1 MSDRVRRLVAGGA
14 IALSAGAF
22 LALASPQPGRAVAD
36 LTPPHLVTLSLS
48 PERIDTS
55 GGPQIVTVQARITD
69 DAAGLSNGGLHEVSR
84 VELRGP
90 GGQQVFVGYLSNAQ
104 RTSGGPLDG
113 TYRTTITVPQH
124 AEPGRFAAAVAL
136 VDAVGNQSTV
146 SDATLATR
154 GLPNGVTQLGAGDTV
169 APQILS
175 LSVTPAAVDTS
186 AQSQSIT
193 VTARITDDL
202 AGVASGAGTQASEVV
217 FAGPGGVHRVRV
229 PLRQSSRVAG
239 TALDGNYVATAT
251 VPRWSEQG
259 RWTVEH
265 VRLVDAVGNVRVVG
279 APGVEFTQLGI
290 GDTSAP
296 RAWSFSMAVTTVD
309 VRTSPAN
316 VTVRVRLT
324 DDLSGVAET
333 DASEVV
339 FRSPSGRQQ
348 VAAAL
353 GLAQRTSGTAL
364 DGWYQGRLTVP
375 AHAEP
380 GVWTLA
386 AAVLIDEAR
395 NTRSIGFD
403 EWVGLGFAGSFS
415 VVSDAPPW
423 DGPTVTPSS
432 GAATTTTG
440 ETFATTSTTVG
451 PASSTSTTP
460 AAGSSTT
467 TAGQTTSS
475 TAAGDA
481 TTSTTVAGDSTT
493 SSTGPG
499 STPTDSGTA
508 SSTVPATNVT
518 TTTRA
523 ETPVTTGG
531 APGGTPGGAR
541 LRVADGYWFAAAS
554 GQVAG
559 FGGAART
566 TSLAATPTG
575 PAVAIAPSPT
585 GNGYWVATGAG
596 DVYPF
601 GDARSYGSLRGV
613 PLRQPIV
620 GTAATPT
627 GRGYWLVGRDGGVF
641 AFGDARFF
649 GSTGGI
655 RLNQPIVGMAASPTG
670 RGYWFVA
677 ADGGVFAF
685 GDARFFGSTGG
696 IRLNQ
701 PIVGMAASPTGRG
714 YWLVARDGGV
724 FAFGDARFFGST
736 GGIRLNQPIVGMAA
750 SPTGRGYWFV
760 AADGGVFAFGDAR
773 FFGSLGGA
781 PLRSPVV
788 GMAARA
794 R

>member
-36 LTPPHLVTLSLS
+36 LAPPHLVTLSLS
-48 PERIDTS
+48 PLTIDTS
-55 GGPQIVTVQARITD
+55 GGPQTVTVEARITD
-69 DAAGLSNGGLHEVSR
+69 DAAGLSTGGLHQVSR

-90 GGQQVFVGYLSNAQ
+90 GGQQAFVAYLSNAQ

-154 GLPNGVTQLGAGDTV
+154 GLPSGMTQLGAGDTV

-175 LSVTPAAVDTS
+175 LSVAPAAVDTS
-186 AQSQSIT
+186 AQSQPIT
-193 VTARITDDL
+193 VTARMTDDL
-202 AGVASGAGTQASEVV
+202 SGVASGAGTQASEVV
-217 FAGPGGVHRVRV
+217 FAGPGGAHRVRV

-239 TALDGNYVATAT
+239 TALDGSYVTTAT

-296 RAWSFSMAVTTVD
+296 RAWSFSMASTTAD
-309 VRTSPAN
+309 VRTSAAN
-316 VTVRVRLT
+316 LTVRLRLT
-324 DDLSGVAET
+324 DDRSGVAES

-364 DGWYQGRLTVP
+364 DGWYQGRLSVP

-380 GVWTLA
+380 GEWTLA
-386 AAVLIDEAR
+386 SAVLIDQAR
-395 NTRSIGFD
+395 NTGSIGLD
-403 EWVGLGFAGSFS
+403 EWVGLGFAGGFT
-415 VVSDAPPW
+415 VVSDTPPW

-432 GAATTTTG
+432 GTAPTTTG
-440 ETFATTSTTVG
+440 ETFATTSTTAG
-451 PASSTSTTP
+451 PPSSPSTTTL
-460 AAGSSTT
+460 ADGSSTT
-467 TAGQTTSS
+467 TLAGGSS
-475 TAAGDA
+475 TTTLPGGSSTTTPGPA
-481 TTSTTVAGDSTT
+481 TSTTVAGGTTTSTT
-493 SSTGPG
+493 GTG
-499 STPTDSGTA
+499 STPTTSAAVST
-508 SSTVPATNVT
+508 TVPAANVT
-518 TTTRA
+518 TTTRN

-531 APGGTPGGAR
+531 RPGGAR

-566 TSLAATPTG
+566 TSLVATPTG
-575 PAVAIAPSPT
+575 PAAAIAPSPT

-613 PLRQPIV
+613 PLRQPVV
-620 GTAATPT
+620 GMAATPT
-627 GRGYWLVGRDGGVF
+627 GRGYWLVARDGGIF

-649 GSTGGI
+649 GSTGSI

-677 ADGGVFAF
+677 ADGG
-685 GDARFFGSTGG
+685 
-696 IRLNQ
+696 
-701 PIVGMAASPTGRG
+701 M
-714 YWLVARDGGV
+714 
-724 FAFGDARFFGST
+724 
-736 GGIRLNQPIVGMAA
+736 
-750 SPTGRGYWFV
+750 
-760 AADGGVFAFGDAR
+760 FAFGDAR
-773 FFGSLGGA
+773 FFGSLGGS
-781 PLRSPVV
+781 PLGSPVV
-788 GMAARA
+788 GMAVRA

>member
-36 LTPPHLVTLSLS
+36 LAPPHLVTLSMS
-48 PERIDTS
+48 PLTIDTS
-55 GGPQIVTVQARITD
+55 GGPQTVTVEARITD
-69 DAAGLSNGGLHEVSR
+69 DAAGLSTGGLHQVSR

-90 GGQQVFVGYLSNAQ
+90 GGQQAFVAYLSNAQ

-154 GLPNGVTQLGAGDTV
+154 GLPSGVTQLGAGDTV

-175 LSVTPAAVDTS
+175 LSVAPAAVDTS
-186 AQSQSIT
+186 AQSQPIT
-193 VTARITDDL
+193 VTARMTDDL
-202 AGVASGAGTQASEVV
+202 SGVASGAGTQASEVV
-217 FAGPGGVHRVRV
+217 FAGPGGAHRVRV

-239 TALDGNYVATAT
+239 TALDGSYVTTAT

-296 RAWSFSMAVTTVD
+296 RAWSFSMAATTAD
-309 VRTSPAN
+309 VRTSAAN
-316 VTVRVRLT
+316 LTVRLRLT
-324 DDLSGVAET
+324 DDRSGVAED

-364 DGWYQGRLTVP
+364 DGWYQGRLSVP

-380 GVWTLA
+380 GEWTLA
-386 AAVLIDEAR
+386 SAVLIDQAR
-395 NTRSIGFD
+395 NTGSIGFD
-403 EWVGLGFAGSFS
+403 EWVGLGFAGSFT

-432 GAATTTTG
+432 GTAPSTTGETLATTTTTAG
-440 ETFATTSTTVG
+440 PATSSSAPSTTLPG
-451 PASSTSTTP
+451 
-460 AAGSSTT
+460 GSSTT
-467 TAGQTTSS
+467 TPGQ
-475 TAAGDA
+475 
-481 TTSTTVAGDSTT
+481 TTSTTVAGGTTTSTTGTGSTSTT
-493 SSTGPG
+493 STV
-499 STPTDSGTA
+499 
-508 SSTVPATNVT
+508 SSSVPATNVT
-518 TTTRA
+518 TTTLG

-531 APGGTPGGAR
+531 RPGGAR

-596 DVYPF
+596 DVYQF

-613 PLRQPIV
+613 PLRQPVV
-620 GTAATPT
+620 GMAATPT
-627 GRGYWLVGRDGGVF
+627 GRGYWLVARDGGIF

-649 GSTGGI
+649 GSTGSIRLNQPIVGMAATPTGRGYWLVARDGGIFAFGDARFFGSTGSIRLNQPIVGMAASPTGRGYWLVARDGGIFAFGDARFFGSTGSI

-677 ADGGVFAF
+677 ADGG
-685 GDARFFGSTGG
+685 
-696 IRLNQ
+696 I
-701 PIVGMAASPTGRG
+701 
-714 YWLVARDGGV
+714 
-724 FAFGDARFFGST
+724 
-736 GGIRLNQPIVGMAA
+736 
-750 SPTGRGYWFV
+750 
-760 AADGGVFAFGDAR
+760 FAFGDAR
-773 FFGSLGGA
+773 FFGSLGGS
-781 PLRSPVV
+781 PLGSPVV
-788 GMAARA
+788 GMAVRA